1 MQPGQQEGAAM
12 SDDTRSPPL
21 NNVITI
27 NHMESGGGG
36 GEVERRLAVRECAP
50 DMGAPPD
57 LKKMRGRVADI
68 ADKVGCTNS
77 NYFSRGHDAGYDTSS
92 VSRGTKFDDNAD

>member
-57 LKKMRGRVADI
+57 SGSMI
-68 ADKVGCTNS
+68 AVS
-77 NYFSRGHDAGYDTSS
+77 NVCRRSFGTFSRTSPALVCRPRS
-92 VSRGTKFDDNAD
+92 